1 MRREINMSE
10 YSKNAKNNL
19 TVQNVID
26 KILLDICGGP
36 KFEQTC
42 DVITVGSPDN
52 VVTGIVSTFMPTF
65 HVIQEAVRLGANFII
80 SHEPTWFTGN
90 DTTDWCK
97 EDSVYLAKRKY
108 LEEHGITIWRFHDHM
123 HIGSDTDY
131 IYEGLIEELG
141 WRKYLQPDE
150 KQPWIYE
157 LPETTVGELAEFFKE
172 KLEMDTVQI
181 IGDSEMKVKRAGI
194 LVGGGSLGLGVEE
207 MPMQVMERDRL
218 DLLIVGDITEW
229 TVCAYINDAYQM
241 GFNRAMLTLGHERSE
256 EAGMKYLTP
265 WLAERFP
272 TIPVTF
278 VDAKEPFTYL

>member
-1 MRREINMSE
+1 MGQNNGNREHN
-10 YSKNAKNNL
+10 Y

-26 KILLDICGGP
+26 KILLDMCGGP

-42 DVITVGSPDN
+42 DIITVGSAEN
-52 VVTGIVSTFMPTF
+52 IVTGIVTTFMPTF
-65 HVIQEAVRLGANFII
+65 RVIEEAVRLDANFII
-80 SHEPTWFTGN
+80 SHEPTWFTGS
-90 DTTDWCK
+90 DRTDWCQK
-97 EDSVYLAKRKY
+97 DSVYLAKRKY
-108 LEEHGITIWRFHDHM
+108 LEEHGITIWRLHDHM

-131 IYEGLIEELG
+131 IYKGLIEELG

-150 KQPWIYE
+150 KEPWIYE
-157 LPETTVGELAEFFKE
+157 MPETTVGELAQFFKE
-172 KLEMDTVQI
+172 KLDMDTVQI
-181 IGDSEMKVKRAGI
+181 IGEAEMKVKRAGI

-207 MPMQVMERDRL
+207 MPMQVMEHNRL

-256 EAGMKYLTP
+256 EAGMKYLAP
-265 WLAERFP
+265 WLKERFK

-278 VDAKEPFTYL
+278 VDAGEPFRYL